1 MRALLLFVLL
11 CFASFLQAQAPA
23 QDPVSWT
30 AVYKPTGEQ
39 SGEIHITANIEKG
52 WHTYSQ
58 RPTDAGPISTTF
70 SFVPS
75 AQYALSGPAEESN
88 VHEEFDK
95 AFEARL
101 FMFSEKAEFIQKI
114 KLKSKS
120 GFPITFSVEY
130 VACNESMCLP
140 PKTVRLLVKTP

>member
-1 MRALLLFVLL
+1 MFAAL
-11 CFASFLQAQAPA
+11 CMASFLQAQAPA

-30 AVYKPTGEQ
+30 AVYKSTGAL

-75 AQYALSGPAEESN
+75 SQYALEGPAEESN

-101 FMFSEKAEFIQKI
+101 FMFSDKAEFIQKV
-114 KLKSKS
+114 KLNSKS
-120 GFPITFSVEY
+120 AFSISFSVEY